1 MDIDDFEDEDG
12 AQRCPYC
19 ASSNDCEHLLLLVDR
34 TFRTAEGGALMRV
47 FNEHWSHLCEKGG
60 DDFDEHQPFED
71 LLEEVDSSSDYS
83 ADFDFEGG
91 PGRSSAYSIYYVKS
105 ASRADAVLTHF
116 TSGGEK

>member
-1 MDIDDFEDEDG
+1 MSVDDFEDEDTT
-12 AQRCPYC
+12 QRCPYC
-19 ASSNDCEHLLLLVDR
+19 SSSNDCEHLLLLVDR

-47 FNEHWSHLCEKGG
+47 FDERWSDLCEKGG
-60 DDFDEHQPFED
+60 DDFDERQPFED
-71 LLEEVDSSSDYS
+71 LLEEVDSISDYS

-105 ASRADAVLTHF
+105 ASKVDAVLSRF

>member
-1 MDIDDFEDEDG
+1 MSVDDLRDEDG

-19 ASSNDCEHLLLLVDR
+19 SSSNDCEHLLLHVDR

-47 FNEHWSHLCEKGG
+47 FDERWSDLCEKGG
-60 DDFDEHQPFED
+60 DDFDEREAFED

-83 ADFDFEGG
+83 ADFYFEGG

-105 ASRADAVLTHF
+105 ASKADAVLARY